1 MASGSKKV
9 IYAALI
15 GNALIAVTKF
25 GASVFTGS
33 SAMLAE
39 GIHSLVDTGN
49 QGLLLYGLHRAK
61 TPPDQ
66 QFPFGHGKEV
76 YFWSFVVAILIFALG
91 SGISLYEGVLHIV
104 HPDPIENPM
113 INYIVLGLALI
124 FEGGAWFFAFKEFSE
139 AKGKWSYMQAVQRG
153 KDPTI
158 FMVLFE
164 DTAAVLG
171 LIVAFVGIWLGQVTG
186 IPYLDGVATVI
197 IGLILGATAVWL
209 AYETKGLLIG
219 ESANREVVQSIH
231 QIAGEFSEI
240 IYVNEVLTMHMGP
253 EFILVN
259 VSVDFQDGLPSEHVE
274 STIAKID
281 HEIKEAHPRVK
292 RIFIETEKRRRKILE
307 GLVHRSEELN

>member
-1 MASGSKKV
+1 MASSSKKV

-25 GASVFTGS
+25 AASVVTGS

-49 QGLLLYGLHRAK
+49 QGLLLLGLHKAK
-61 TPPDQ
+61 RPPDEK
-66 QFPFGHGKEV
+66 FPFGHGKEV

-91 SGISLYEGVLHIV
+91 SGISLYEGVHHIF
-104 HPDPIENPM
+104 HPEPVESPM

-124 FEGGAWFFAFKEFSE
+124 FEGGAWFFAFKEFSR
-139 AKGKWSYMQAVQRG
+139 AKGKWSYIQAVQRG

-164 DTAAVLG
+164 DSAAVLG
-171 LIVAFVGIWLGQVTG
+171 LVVAFLGIWLGQVTG
-186 IPYLDGVATVI
+186 IVYLDGIATVI
-197 IGLILGATAVWL
+197 IGLILGGTAVWL

-219 ESANREVVQSIH
+219 ESANQEVVQSIREMATQLSGVTH
-231 QIAGEFSEI
+231 
-240 IYVNEVLTMHMGP
+240 VNEVLTMHMGP

-259 VSVDFQDGLPSEHVE
+259 ISVDFLDGVTSEVVE
-274 STIAKID
+274 ECVAHLDATIKAK
-281 HEIKEAHPRVK
+281 HPLVK
-292 RIFIETEKRRRKILE
+292 RVFVEVEARRPGRAKKIERTEP
-307 GLVHRSEELN
+307 S

>member
-1 MASGSKKV
+1 MASSSKKV

-25 GASVFTGS
+25 AASIFTGS

-61 TPPDQ
+61 RPPDEK
-66 QFPFGHGKEV
+66 FPFGHGKEV

-91 SGISLYEGVLHIV
+91 SGISLYEGVVHILHPQPIT
-104 HPDPIENPM
+104 DPM
-113 INYIVLGLALI
+113 VNYVVLGLALM
-124 FEGGAWFFAFKEFSE
+124 FEGAAWFFAFQEFSR
-139 AKGKWSYMQAVQRG
+139 AKGKWSYMQAVKRG

-164 DTAAVLG
+164 DSAAVLG
-171 LIVAFVGIWLGQVTG
+171 LIVAFLGIWVGQMTG
-186 IPYLDGVATVI
+186 IAYFDGLATLI
-197 IGLILGATAVWL
+197 IGFILGGTAVWL

-219 ESANREVVQSIH
+219 ERANEEVVKSIGDLTDQLPEVEH
-231 QIAGEFSEI
+231 
-240 IYVNEVLTMHMGP
+240 VNEVLTMHMGP

-259 VSVDFQDGLPSEHVE
+259 ISVDFKDGIASETLEATVARLD
-274 STIAKID
+274 T
-281 HEIKEAHPRVK
+281 EIKTQHPLVK
-292 RIFIETEKRRRKILE
+292 RVFVEAEARRASQVPE
-307 GLVHRSEELN
+307 PFGSGES

>member
-25 GASVFTGS
+25 AASVVTGS

-49 QGLLLYGLHRAK
+49 QGLLLYGLHKAK
-61 TPPDQ
+61 KPPDEK
-66 QFPFGHGKEV
+66 FPFGHGKEV

-91 SGISLYEGVLHIV
+91 SGISLYEGVHHII
-104 HPDPIENPM
+104 HPQPVENPVV
-113 INYIVLGLALI
+113 NYIVLGLALI
-124 FEGGAWFFAFKEFSE
+124 FEGGAWYFAFREFSR
-139 AKGKWSYMQAVQRG
+139 AKGKWSYVQAVQRG

-164 DTAAVLG
+164 DSAAVLG
-171 LIVAFVGIWLGQVTG
+171 LVVAFLGIWLGQLTG
-186 IPYLDGVATVI
+186 IVYLDGVATVI
-197 IGLILGATAVWL
+197 IGLILGGTAVWL

-219 ESANREVVQSIH
+219 ESANREVVQSIREKANQRH
-231 QIAGEFSEI
+231 NIMH
-240 IYVNEVLTMHMGP
+240 VNEVLTMHMGP

-259 VSVDFQDGLPSEHVE
+259 ISVDFRDGITAEQVEQSVAKLDQDIKS
-274 STIAKID
+274 D
-281 HEIKEAHPRVK
+281 HPFVK
-292 RIFIETEKRRRKILE
+292 RVFVEAEARRVGKMQ
-307 GLVHRSEELN
+307 EEESDTTS